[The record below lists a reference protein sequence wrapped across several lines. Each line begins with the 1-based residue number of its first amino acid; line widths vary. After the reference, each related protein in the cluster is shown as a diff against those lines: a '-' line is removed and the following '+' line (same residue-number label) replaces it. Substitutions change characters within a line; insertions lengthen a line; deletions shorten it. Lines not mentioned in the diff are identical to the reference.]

1 MKTIQ
6 IIISNDRVRT
16 FRSACTYPLKRRTIV
31 RDAFGAGKSYNAPR
45 IIIHCQSLTMPK
57 TDEIKIHGVDGER
70 K

>member
-1 MKTIQ
+1 M
-6 IIISNDRVRT
+6 
-16 FRSACTYPLKRRTIV
+16 